1 MKQIITSIFSL
12 RTVPFILSAAATCDI
27 TETEKTR
34 ALKTATDITMAIDL
48 L

>member
-1 MKQIITSIFSL
+1 MKQIITRIFSL

-27 TETEKTR
+27 TEKTR